1 MAGQLEKGRK
11 IGQYEVLEPLGKGG
25 MASVYRAYQ
34 PSLDREVA
42 IKVMAERYTSD
53 PAFVERFRREARSI
67 ARLRHPN
74 ILTVFDAG
82 DDNGLLYIVMELI
95 DGPTLKEVMNNK
107 PMALDRAE
115 NINTQIAS
123 ALDYAHNSGII
134 HRDVKPSNVLMDK
147 SGRAVLSDFGIIK
160 MIGEQN
166 NNNLQLTNTGT
177 GVGTPD
183 YMSPEQAM
191 GEGLD
196 VRSDEYS
203 LGVMF
208 YEMMTG
214 RPPFQGDTPI
224 AIVMGHVSKPLP
236 MPTKYNPDVPPSI
249 EQVLLKAL
257 AKKPEDRYDTC
268 GDFANSVKE
277 AIAHP
282 YSGFST
288 QKVESNMQPN
298 VGLATP
304 ADHPE
309 ADRLYQ
315 EARRLEQQNNFHGAF
330 EVFSRLHSQ
339 FTNFRDVPTM
349 LERYRVMGYGQDN
362 VPNWQ
367 RLVGSGT
374 GSSAGGISNPGV
386 GNISNPSIPYGN
398 VNSGSTG
405 TNTNYVNRP
414 PDFGPGVYGNPNG
427 VAVVP
432 APRRNSV
439 LLPFILGG
447 VAVLVIVAIAA
458 VILLANS
465 SKGSGVATST
475 AQEVIPATEATTA
488 DLATATSEP
497 DTATPAATVADTS
510 TAVASVTTV
519 ALQTTDV
526 SATTPPDTVSTTSVA
541 TKPATT
547 TRPTTTT
554 APAQSTAATAGAIV
568 YKPYKAPTGKYSI
581 EVPDGWFISN
591 SNNAG
596 QDIDVF
602 AATSTSTDQIGINN
616 LDSAGVDAATL
627 DSFLGTILESV
638 GFTVKKTEDFTVNQ
652 VKGKLSTATFA
663 DNGQTLNAK
672 LFTFVKNNRLWII
685 SYQAL
690 PNDEADLSKIFD
702 HVLQSFKAS

>member
-1 MAGQLEKGRK
+1 
-11 IGQYEVLEPLGKGG
+11 
-25 MASVYRAYQ
+25 
-34 PSLDREVA
+34 
-42 IKVMAERYTSD
+42 
-53 PAFVERFRREARSI
+53 
-67 ARLRHPN
+67 
-74 ILTVFDAG
+74 
-82 DDNGLLYIVMELI
+82 
-95 DGPTLKEVMNNK
+95 
-107 PMALDRAE
+107 
-115 NINTQIAS
+115 
-123 ALDYAHNSGII
+123 
-134 HRDVKPSNVLMDK
+134 
-147 SGRAVLSDFGIIK
+147 
-160 MIGEQN
+160 
-166 NNNLQLTNTGT
+166 
-177 GVGTPD
+177 
-183 YMSPEQAM
+183 
-191 GEGLD
+191 
-196 VRSDEYS
+196 
-203 LGVMF
+203 
-208 YEMMTG
+208 
-214 RPPFQGDTPI
+214 
-224 AIVMGHVSKPLP
+224 

-288 QKVESNMQPN
+288 QKVESTMQPN
-298 VGLATP
+298 IGPITS

-330 EVFSRLHSQ
+330 AVFNRLHSQ
-339 FTNFRDVPTM
+339 FSNYRDVPSM

-398 VNSGSTG
+398 VNTG
-405 TNTNYVNRP
+405 QTGPRTDYVSRP
-414 PDFGPGVYGNPNG
+414 PVFGPDVYGNPNG
-427 VAVVP
+427 VAVAP
-432 APRRNSV
+432 APRRNTV
-439 LLPFILGG
+439 LPFILGG

-475 AQEVIPATEATTA
+475 AQAVIPATEATTA

-497 DTATPAATVADTS
+497 DTATPATTVPDTS
-510 TAVASVTTV
+510 TAVAVVTT
-519 ALQTTDV
+519 AAPQTTDV
-526 SATTPPDTVSTTSVA
+526 PATTLPILLSATTIAATTA
-541 TKPATT
+541 PATT
-547 TRPTTTT
+547 TAATTAPATTT
-554 APAQSTAATAGAIV
+554 APAKTTAATVGAIV

-581 EVPDGWFISN
+581 EIPDGWFISN

-652 VKGKLSTATFA
+652 VKGKLSTATFD

-690 PNDEADLSKIFD
+690 PNDEAGLSKIFD
-702 HVLQSFKAS
+702 HVLQSFKAN

>member
-11 IGQYEVLEPLGKGG
+11 IGQYEILEPLGKGG

-34 PSLDREVA
+34 TSLDREVA

-107 PMALDRAE
+107 PIALDKAE

-123 ALDYAHNSGII
+123 ALDYAHDAGII

-160 MIGEQN
+160 MIGEQ

-203 LGVMF
+203 LGIMF

-288 QKVESNMQPN
+288 PKVESNMQPN

-330 EVFSRLHSQ
+330 VVFSRLHSQ
-339 FTNFRDVPTM
+339 FSNYRDVPTM

-386 GNISNPSIPYGN
+386 GNLSNPSIPYGN
-398 VNSGSTG
+398 INTG
-405 TNTNYVNRP
+405 QTGPRTDYVNRP
-414 PDFGPGVYGNPNG
+414 PTFGPDVYGNTNG
-427 VAVVP
+427 VVVAP
-432 APRRNSV
+432 VPRRNSI
-439 LLPFILGG
+439 LPFILGG
-447 VAVLVIVAIAA
+447 IAVLVIAAIAA
-458 VILLANS
+458 VILIANS
-465 SKGSGVATST
+465 NKGSGVDTPTVQA
-475 AQEVIPATEATTA
+475 VIPATKATTEA
-488 DLATATSEP
+488 QTTDLTTVATSEP
-497 DTATPAATVADTS
+497 NTTAPITTVADSS
-510 TAVASVTTV
+510 TTIAP
-519 ALQTTDV
+519 QTTDV
-526 SATTPPDTVSTTSVA
+526 PATSVA
-541 TKPATT
+541 TTLVATAPPTTVAPTSVATT
-547 TRPTTTT
+547 TTKT
-554 APAQSTAATAGAIV
+554 ASAKTIAATAGAIV
-568 YKPYKAPTGKYSI
+568 YKPYKAPSGKYTTEI
-581 EVPDGWFISN
+581 PDGWFISN
-591 SNNAG
+591 SNSAG

-602 AATSTSTDQIGINN
+602 AATSSSTDQIGVNN
-616 LDSAGVDAATL
+616 LDSSGVDATTL
-627 DSFLGTILESV
+627 DSFLGTILGSV

-652 VKGKLSTATFA
+652 VKGKLSTATF
-663 DNGQTLNAK
+663 DSNGQTLNAK

-690 PNDEADLSKIFD
+690 PNDEAGLSKIFD
-702 HVLQSFKAS
+702 HVLQIFKSS